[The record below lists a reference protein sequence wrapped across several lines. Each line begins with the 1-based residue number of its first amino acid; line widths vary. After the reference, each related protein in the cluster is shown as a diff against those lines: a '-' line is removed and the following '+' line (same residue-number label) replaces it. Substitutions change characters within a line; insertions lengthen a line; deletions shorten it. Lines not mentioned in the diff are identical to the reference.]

1 MSKVTEV
8 RLTLAAL
15 IYGIEIDLKSKINKN
30 IVPYFSDLN
39 FFQNQELID
48 KVSER
53 YSKENPGID
62 ILLNIEDSID
72 YLDFHDTFVILN
84 KNKSFLTK
92 QESDYLKVM
101 HCSSPE
107 LHHFLK
113 LECQN
118 YSQVWSPSHRLAVKP
133 LEHLRH
139 LWSVR

>member
-15 IYGIEIDLKSKINKN
+15 IYGIEIDLKSSINKN

-62 ILLNIEDSID
+62 ILLNIEDTID

-92 QESDYLKVM
+92 QGSEYLKDIFKSLEEITPIRNRVM
-101 HCSSPE
+101 HT
-107 LHHFLK
+107 
-113 LECQN
+113 
-118 YSQVWSPSHRLAVKP
+118 RP
-133 LEHLRH
+133 L
-139 LWSVR
+139 